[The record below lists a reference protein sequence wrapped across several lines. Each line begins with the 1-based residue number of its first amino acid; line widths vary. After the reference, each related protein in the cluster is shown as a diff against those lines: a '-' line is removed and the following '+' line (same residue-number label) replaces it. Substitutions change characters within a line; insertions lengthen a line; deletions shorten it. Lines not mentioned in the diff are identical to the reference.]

1 MRPIGGRSKTWSP
14 ARWPARVVLG
24 IAVLLGAG
32 LMSSLGAEDAAD
44 GGLVQCTSLV
54 SLDKRLRLQQW
65 AISGDCSRPVRTRVS
80 DQFLAYT
87 CLQSAPE
94 VIRCRSFVP
103 RLDSRVLDTAKGFRC
118 VDVRVTGDDGDV
130 AISRLREWASA
141 PKQCEWDPYADVL
154 AMEVDFEHSQV
165 CLAAFCLPID
175 RLSVIG
181 ATRLRRLITSAFEEL
196 SLAAHGPASKAVHPA
211 RSGQE

>member
-1 MRPIGGRSKTWSP
+1 MRRIEGRWKAWSP
-14 ARWPARVVLG
+14 AQWSARVALG
-24 IAVLLGAG
+24 IAVLIGAG
-32 LMSSLGAEDAAD
+32 LMRSAGAEDATD
-44 GGLVQCTSLV
+44 GSLVQCTSLV
-54 SLDKRLRLQQW
+54 SFDKRLRLQQW
-65 AISGDCSRPVRTRVS
+65 AVSGQCSRPVGTRVT
-80 DQFLAYT
+80 DHFLGYT
-87 CLQSAPE
+87 CLQSSPE

-103 RLDSRVLDTAKGFRC
+103 RLDSRALDTAKGFRC
-118 VDVRVTGDDGDV
+118 VEVSVTGDDGDV
-130 AISRLREWASA
+130 AVSRLREWSSA

-196 SLAAHGPASKAVHPA
+196 HLTAQGPASKAVHPA